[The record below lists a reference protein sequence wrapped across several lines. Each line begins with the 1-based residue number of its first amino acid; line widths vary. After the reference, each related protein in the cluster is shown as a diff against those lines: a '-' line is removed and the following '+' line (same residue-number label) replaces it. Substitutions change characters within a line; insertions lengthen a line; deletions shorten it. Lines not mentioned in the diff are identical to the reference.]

1 MGIKGLSSY
10 INNSYKEW
18 SDVSLTECP
27 LVLDGNGL
35 PFYFNKKTKLDWEYG
50 GAYPA
55 LKEAVEKFFDTLLA
69 QNIQPIYVGCDGI
82 DPKEK
87 KLETVLQRRR
97 SILDVIRK
105 SLSGDHVPNHQR
117 LNILPP
123 LVTETFHNVVQDYKT
138 RGVVKI
144 CCADGEADDIAVTL
158 ANKFECFLVGEDSD
172 FFVFP
177 LQVGYIPL
185 SKLTWERR
193 GDPVMGSA
201 FKRDVFAASLGI
213 RPDFVLAIP
222 AIVGNDVLP
231 NLVEGTSL
239 KLTIRPRNHPHYR
252 GKDTVKAIDF
262 ITYRCNSMEK
272 MEHFLLKCESG
283 KTVLEAFQINFQKVR
298 EKYENTPPFN
308 DETFRTSISYQTKD
322 GHEIPGWL
330 IQQYRDLYF
339 SKNLLEALVKGTH
352 QLHSIPDDFQKPSAN
367 LFSQNIREEIYGIM
381 QHQEGVKE
389 VVRQGYTL
397 GHNIVSPTRSTMNI
411 HTMNSQSKDNRVSK
425 MCTVLLCNPK
435 TFSSINEELYLAVA
449 SICFWVK
456 NASIHTDDIRLK
468 ALILC
473 FVECY
478 QGVKYDFK
486 PAFDLRTFH
495 LYTQWQCTYNDAV
508 LLNQVL
514 MLPLPYLSPASI
526 FDGRLVTYYSQQ
538 RDFRSILARSSVSGL
553 ELYEKILV
561 IVEQNM

>member
-1 MGIKGLSSY
+1 MGIQGLAHY

-18 SDVSLTECP
+18 RDVSLTGCP
-27 LVLDGNGL
+27 LVLDGNAL
-35 PFYFNKKTKLDWEYG
+35 PFNLSKKTKLDWEYG
-50 GAYPA
+50 GAYRA
-55 LKEAVEKFFDTLLA
+55 LKEAMENFFDTLIT
-69 QNIQPIYVGCDGI
+69 QNIQPIYVVFDGI
-82 DPKEK
+82 DPKEQ
-87 KLETVLQRRR
+87 KLET
-97 SILDVIRK
+97 ILKRKQSHLDIIRK
-105 SLSGDHVPNHQR
+105 SVSGEHVPDHQR
-117 LNILPP
+117 SNILPP
-123 LVTETFHNVVQDYKT
+123 LVTETFRNVVQDYKT
-138 RGVVKI
+138 RGVIKI

-172 FFVFP
+172 FFIFP

-185 SKLTWERR
+185 SKLTWERQ
-193 GDPVMGSA
+193 GGPVKGSA
-201 FKRDVFAASLGI
+201 FKRDAFAASLGI

-231 NLVEGTSL
+231 NLVEETSL
-239 KLTIRPRNHPHYR
+239 KYTIRDNPRYR

-262 ITYRCNSMEK
+262 IKYRCNSMEK
-272 MEHFLLKCESG
+272 MERSLLKCENG
-283 KTVLEAFQINFQKVR
+283 RKVLEAFQINFQKAR
-298 EKYENTPPFN
+298 EIYEDTPPFN
-308 DETFRTSISYQTKD
+308 EEEFRMSTSYQTKD
-322 GHEIPGWL
+322 GQEIPGWL
-330 IQQYRDLYF
+330 VEQYRDFYF
-339 SKNLLEALVKGTH
+339 SQNLLEALVKGTH
-352 QLHSIPDDFQKPSAN
+352 QLRIIPDDFQKPSAK
-367 LFSQNIREEIYGIM
+367 LFSQNIRKEIYGIM
-381 QHQEGVKE
+381 QHRVGVKE
-389 VVRQGYTL
+389 IVRQGYTL

-456 NASIHTDDIRLK
+456 NAFICTDDIRLK